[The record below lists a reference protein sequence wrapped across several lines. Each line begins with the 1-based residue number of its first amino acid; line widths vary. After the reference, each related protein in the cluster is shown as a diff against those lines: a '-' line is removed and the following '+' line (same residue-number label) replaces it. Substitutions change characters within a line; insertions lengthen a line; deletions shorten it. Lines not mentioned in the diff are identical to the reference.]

1 VRSDEVISDIDVKQG
16 CHLSPT
22 LFGLYVN
29 ELETYLDK
37 IEGDSPCLFNTV
49 VVILLYVDDVVL
61 LSRSSASLQR
71 LLNKLCDFFTSSIL
85 EVNLAKTKIMMFGR
99 NKRKLY
105 QEALCLDK
113 DQIEIT
119 HEYKYLEIEFI
130 HMVTISHLV

>member
-1 VRSDEVISDIDVKQG
+1 VGSDEVISNIGVKQG

-37 IEGDSPCLFNTV
+37 IDGDSPCLFNTV

-71 LLNKLCDFFTSSIL
+71 LLNKKLCDFYHF
-85 EVNLAKTKIMMFGR
+85 F
-99 NKRKLY
+99 Y
-105 QEALCLDK
+105 P
-113 DQIEIT
+113 
-119 HEYKYLEIEFI
+119 
-130 HMVTISHLV
+130 